1 MKDDSLAIV
10 ARNLT
15 KRFGDFTAVDGIGF
29 EIRTGEIFGFLG
41 PNGSGKTTTIRMTLG
56 LLQPTEGSVEV
67 LGIPV
72 SEHPEAIRPRVGY
85 MSQRFSLYNDLTV
98 IQNLRFYGRAYGLDN
113 DQLRVAMDRALDMA
127 GLKGREH
134 NRTSELSGGW
144 RQRLALS
151 TAILHRPELVFLDE
165 PTAGVDPVS
174 RRAFWD
180 LLYQLIA
187 EGVTVFVTTH
197 YMDEAEHCHR
207 LAFIQHGHIIAM
219 GSPSQIKQDTLSG
232 QVLEFSPSDAVNAVK
247 ILRER
252 QESGALPLHQVELFG
267 SVVRLV
273 TPGGTRQRRPI
284 EKALES
290 AGIQP
295 GPISV
300 IEPSL
305 EDVFIANMR
314 QASAQPSSSL
324 EPHQTVHRRSS

>member
-1 MKDDSLAIV
+1 MLDTAPAVV
-10 ARNLT
+10 ATNLT
-15 KRFGDFTAVDGIGF
+15 KRFGDFTAVDNISF
-29 EIRTGEIFGFLG
+29 EIRKGEIFGLLG

-56 LLQPTEGSVEV
+56 LMQPSEGSIEV
-67 LGIPV
+67 LGISV
-72 SEHPEAIRPRVGY
+72 ADHPEAIRPRIGY

-98 IQNLRFYGRAYGLDN
+98 IQNLRFYGRAYGLNN
-113 DQLRVAMDRALDMA
+113 DALGAAIDRALAMA
-127 GLKGREH
+127 GLEGRQ
-134 NRTSELSGGW
+134 NSRTSELSGGW

-207 LAFIQHGHIIAM
+207 LAFIQHGHNIAL
-219 GSPSQIKQDTLSG
+219 GSPSQIKHDTLPG
-232 QVLEFSPSDAVNAVK
+232 QVLEFSPSDAVKAVR

-252 QESGALPLHQVELFG
+252 QEEGSLPLSQVELFG

-273 TPGGTRQRRPI
+273 TPEAESQRRPI
-284 EKALES
+284 KKALEN
-290 AGIQP
+290 AGVTA
-295 GPISV
+295 GDMSV

-305 EDVFIANMR
+305 EDVFIASMR
-314 QASAQPSSSL
+314 QDETETLSHPETEKA
-324 EPHQTVHRRSS
+324 VNRRSQ